1 MVSRKTEGLSFEAY
15 SIASEYSRPEIAK
28 PGNLQ
33 HQNTQNSPV
42 ILRIISLKHL
52 QTDKV
57 FIMNSYEKI
66 LKIAKDMKP
75 LKSHITAIGKIRGT
89 TEDKVLV
96 VKIDSAVKAM
106 TRVLSL
112 PLSLPG
118 KNKTMVLENAPDKN
132 IHSLIEY
139 CEMNIPG
146 KKPEWQILAEKN
158 GWTPGTDQR
167 H

>member
-1 MVSRKTEGLSFEAY
+1 
-15 SIASEYSRPEIAK
+15 
-28 PGNLQ
+28 
-33 HQNTQNSPV
+33 
-42 ILRIISLKHL
+42 
-52 QTDKV
+52 
-57 FIMNSYEKI
+57 MNSYEKI
-66 LKIAKDMKP
+66 LKIAKDVKP
-75 LKSHITAIGKIRGT
+75 LESHITAIGEIRGT

-118 KNKTMVLENAPDKN
+118 KNNAMVLENAPDKN

-139 CEMNIPG
+139 CEMNISG

-158 GWTPGTDQR
+158 GWTPGTYQR